1 MGFGFLVGV
10 FGGLLLSHG
19 ALATIHYRG
28 MLKIAEEEFSGP
40 PMNVVVELLLG
51 LVLCMWAGL
60 AVPSKFHSVLPDSDE
75 NRVFVPANGKSKV
88 HLNLNAC
95 KALGLVEKMAY
106 SSTVWN
112 QHDRVW

>member
-10 FGGLLLSHG
+10 FGGLLLAHG
-19 ALATIHYRG
+19 AFATIHYRG

-75 NRVFVPANGKSKV
+75 NRIVCLPANLDFMIFNHRSGMFPSNSKMK
-88 HLNLNAC
+88 L
-95 KALGLVEKMAY
+95 K
-106 SSTVWN
+106 T
-112 QHDRVW
+112 